1 VESFASA
8 HEFLARPRAEGP
20 SCLVLDVQLPGL
32 SGLDLQQELAKA
44 EVQLPIIFLTGHGD
58 IPMSVRAIK
67 AGALEFLTKP
77 VDAEALLEAIQRGIA
92 QDQRARQQQT
102 NGASHSGEER
112 NGTSAA
118 GRAVRKQGEGEGAA
132 SANSLPS
139 TLSPDQAI
147 FRREGEYWTLG
158 YAGAILRLKDRQGLA
173 YLAQLLRAPG
183 RDFHA
188 LDLARG
194 CATGGEAGGD
204 AGATILPNSED
215 RENAGM
221 HVGNLGDAGE
231 WLDDQAKAA
240 YRRRLSELREEM
252 EAAKSLGRIEQA
264 EEAEREIEA
273 LVAELARATG
283 LGGRDRRAASA
294 AERARQTVTRSIKSA
309 VSHIAAHQPALGQL
323 LARCIKT
330 GTYCCYT
337 PDPHVT
343 ITWDL
348 AARSGDLASSSPQAG
363 SLGNGATPSEASPAP
378 GMRVGAGLAALPQT
392 AFVDRRQETTLL
404 RGLIDRA
411 RNGQGAVVLLGG
423 GPGVGKTRLAMEI
436 TAYAVRQGFH
446 SLIGHCYE
454 REEPCPYLPFAEM
467 IEAALARAPSPEE
480 VRGWLGEA
488 AAELAQLAPSLR
500 RVFPDLPP
508 PLPLPPQQA
517 RRYLFQS
524 TAAALQRA
532 AGTVPL
538 FLILEDLQWADEA
551 TLALFH
557 HLAHRV
563 AHLPVVL
570 LGTYRDLEVDTNPA
584 LVQTLVELLRS
595 GIRPL
600 KLQGLSEGAVAQ
612 MLRHL
617 SGQEPPATLVHV
629 VFENTQ
635 GNPFFV
641 EELYHH
647 LVEEREVFDGAGVF
661 RADVSVAEIGV
672 PDNVRLVLGR
682 RLERLSEEARAVLT
696 TAAAIGHSFRFE
708 LLHALQDH
716 TALDDLLTAL
726 EQAQRMGL
734 IVSSADGQEATFTFA
749 HNLVRQTL
757 LARISVPRRQRLHL
771 RAAEAL
777 EQAHPAAA
785 SEHAVAPG

>member
-1 VESFASA
+1 MSTIDSPIFVVDDDASVREALGSLIRSAGLRVESFASA

-77 VDAEALLEAIQRGIA
+77 VDDEALLEAIQRGIA

-118 GRAVRKQGEGEGAA
+118 GRAVRKQGEGVGAA
-132 SANSLPS
+132 SANSWPS

-158 YAGAILRLKDRQGLA
+158 YAGAIFRLKDRQGLA

-194 CATGGEAGGD
+194 CATGSEAGGD

-231 WLDDQAKAA
+231 WLDDQAKAT
-240 YRRRLSELREEM
+240 YRRRLAELREEL

-264 EEAEREIEA
+264 EEAEQEIEA

-294 AERARQTVTRSIKSA
+294 AERARQSVTRSIKSA

-337 PDPHVT
+337 PDPHLT
-343 ITWDL
+343 IAWDFEARRGEPAS
-348 AARSGDLASSSPQAG
+348 AAPQDSASDPQP
-363 SLGNGATPSEASPAP
+363 TPSPILATVSA
-378 GMRVGAGLAALPQT
+378 RVGAGLAALPQT
-392 AFVDRRQETTLL
+392 AFVGRRQETTLL
-404 RGLIDRA
+404 RSLVDRA
-411 RNGQGAVVLLGG
+411 RNGQGTVVLLGG
-423 GPGVGKTRLAMEI
+423 GPGVGKTRLAAEV
-436 TAYAVRQGFH
+436 AEYAARQGFRA
-446 SLIGHCYE
+446 LIGHCYE

-467 IEAALARAPSPEE
+467 IEAELARAPSPE
-480 VRGWLGEA
+480 VFRQWLGEA

-508 PLPLPPQQA
+508 PPQLPPQQA
-517 RRYLFQS
+517 RSVSLPKHGRVAATRGWGRPLVPHLRGSAVGGRGHAGPVPSSGHPCRAPPGRPAWDLSRPGCRQQS
-524 TAAALQRA
+524 GVGPDPGRTHSQWPPSPEAAGPVRGGGGADAAPPEWAGAARA
-532 AGTVPL
+532 AG
-538 FLILEDLQWADEA
+538 
-551 TLALFH
+551 ALH
-557 HLAHRV
+557 VRGHA
-563 AHLPVVL
+563 
-570 LGTYRDLEVDTNPA
+570 G
-584 LVQTLVELLRS
+584 
-595 GIRPL
+595 
-600 KLQGLSEGAVAQ
+600 
-612 MLRHL
+612 
-617 SGQEPPATLVHV
+617 EPI
-629 VFENTQ
+629 FC
-635 GNPFFV
+635 
-641 EELYHH
+641 
-647 LVEEREVFDGAGVF
+647 
-661 RADVSVAEIGV
+661 
-672 PDNVRLVLGR
+672 
-682 RLERLSEEARAVLT
+682 
-696 TAAAIGHSFRFE
+696 
-708 LLHALQDH
+708 
-716 TALDDLLTAL
+716 
-726 EQAQRMGL
+726 
-734 IVSSADGQEATFTFA
+734 
-749 HNLVRQTL
+749 
-757 LARISVPRRQRLHL
+757 
-771 RAAEAL
+771 
-777 EQAHPAAA
+777 
-785 SEHAVAPG
+785 